1 VTRGARGFARALAAA
16 LGALALGSL
25 GCGNG
30 RVDGPAQS
38 GTAGDKGTAGA
49 SAAGAAGSTAT
60 SGAAGQASTGTTGD
74 AAGQG
79 GAGGAGQAGAGAA
92 GDVGAG
98 GSTGGASGGAMGG
111 AGAAGG
117 GGVAGAAGTAGGAGA
132 PPALCNGLV
141 CEDFEKLAVGAKPG
155 APFAIR
161 VSAKG
166 TGSVLVDDTR
176 AHSGTHSAKAS
187 ITATT
192 ATDTYREAYL
202 AVTGAPLIPL
212 PDNHVY
218 GRFMIYTDR
227 IPDKSVHWTIAHGDG
242 PYMTNTATY
251 NYGGMGGLM
260 ANYYRDTMPPND
272 CWQTKN
278 STFPTGRWVC
288 VSFEFDGPSNAMRF
302 SLDGADVPEVD
313 VMGLAKTDAT
323 CTVKGVDGRWLAPTF
338 KNISIGWESYQND
351 VMGAHDAWI
360 DDIELDTHPVT
371 CP

>member
-1 VTRGARGFARALAAA
+1 VTGARGLARVMLI
-16 LGALALGSL
+16 GALALG
-25 GCGNG
+25 CG
-30 RVDGPAQS
+30 S
-38 GTAGDKGTAGA
+38 GSPPPPSGAAGDKGTAGGGAAGANVTGAAGETAGSAGAAAGDSGAAGSAGGAAGATGVAGA
-49 SAAGAAGSTAT
+49 SGAAGAVGVAGASGAAGAA
-60 SGAAGQASTGTTGD
+60 AAA
-74 AAGQG
+74 
-79 GAGGAGQAGAGAA
+79 
-92 GDVGAG
+92 
-98 GSTGGASGGAMGG
+98 
-111 AGAAGG
+111 
-117 GGVAGAAGTAGGAGA
+117 
-132 PPALCNGLV
+132 CNGLV

-155 APFAIR
+155 APFTVR
-161 VSAKG
+161 VSAKSTG
-166 TGSVLVDDTR
+166 TVTVDDTR
-176 AHSGTHSAKAS
+176 AHSGTHSVKVS

-192 ATDTYREAYL
+192 ASDTYREAYL

-218 GRFMIYTDR
+218 GRFMIWTDR
-227 IPDKSVHWTIAHGDG
+227 IPDKTVHWTIAHGDG

-260 ANYYRDTMPPND
+260 ANYYRDTSPAND

-278 STFPTGRWVC
+278 SNFPTGKWVC
-288 VSFEFDGPSNAMRF
+288 VGFEFDGPGNAMRF

-313 VMGLAKTDAT
+313 VTGLSKTDMT

-360 DDIELDTHPVT
+360 DDIALDTHPVA

>member
-1 VTRGARGFARALAAA
+1 V
-16 LGALALGSL
+16 GALALGSL

-38 GTAGDKGTAGA
+38 GVAGDKGTAGG
-49 SAAGAAGSTAT
+49 SAAGTAGS
-60 SGAAGQASTGTTGD
+60 SGAAGQASTGAAGD

-79 GAGGAGQAGAGAA
+79 GSGGSGQAGAGTTTGGAGAIGAA
-92 GDVGAG
+92 GSTGAG
-98 GSTGGASGGAMGG
+98 GAAGGAGASGSAGG
-111 AGAAGG
+111 PGTAGAAGG
-117 GGVAGAAGTAGGAGA
+117 A
-132 PPALCNGLV
+132 PAVCNGLV

-155 APFAIR
+155 APFTIR
-161 VSAKG
+161 VSAKS

-202 AVTGAPLIPL
+202 AVTGAPLIPVA
-212 PDNHVY
+212 DNHVY

-227 IPDKSVHWTIAHGDG
+227 IPDKTVHWTIAHGDG

-260 ANYYRDTMPPND
+260 ANYYRDTMPAND

-278 STFPTGRWVC
+278 SAFPTGRWVC
-288 VSFEFDGPSNAMRF
+288 VSFEFDGPGNAMRL
-302 SLDGADVPEVD
+302 SLDGVDVPEVD
-313 VMGLAKTDAT
+313 VIGLTKTDAT

-360 DDIELDTHPVT
+360 DDVELDTHPVA